1 MPQRTLW
8 MHGANMQVEYP
19 NRITSVRATGP
30 FVRIEG
36 ARGQNTW
43 LHFPVPTPA
52 VIDGTRMRIEGALVS
67 FRTRDNAS
75 VNEIIVYDGDQRIVE
90 HMDQDLRG
98 EHPEY
103 RVEVPGNPEI
113 NRGINIVL
121 GVAFRQRRSGRALHA
136 DRNHRRGL
144 GIHWIGLYSFHG
156 T

>member
-8 MHGANMQVEYP
+8 MHGSNMQVEYP

-52 VIDGTRMRIEGALVS
+52 VIDGARMRIDGALVS
-67 FRTRDNAS
+67 FRTRDHAS
-75 VNEIIVYDGDQRIVE
+75 VKEIIVYDGDQRIVE

-103 RVEVPGNPEI
+103 RVEVPGSPEI
-113 NRGINIVL
+113 SRGINIVL
-121 GVAFRQRRSGRALHA
+121 GVAFDSVAPDVRSMQIEVIGV
-136 DRNHRRGL
+136 GL
-144 GIHWIGLYSFHG
+144 EYTG
-156 T
+156 